1 MNAPA
6 PDVGQWLLLVGAVL
20 LAAGLAGLAQ
30 RRWGRGRRRGRPGP
44 AAHP

>member
-20 LAAGLAGLAQ
+20 LAAVLAGLAQ
-30 RRWGRGRRRGRPGP
+30 RHWWRGAAAP
-44 AAHP
+44 AP

>member
-20 LAAGLAGLAQ
+20 QAAVLAGLAQ
-30 RRWGRGRRRGRPGP
+30 RSWWQGAAAP
-44 AAHP
+44 APRTP

>member
-20 LAAGLAGLAQ
+20 LAAVLAGLAQ
-30 RRWGRGRRRGRPGP
+30 RRWWRSAAAPGP
-44 AAHP
+44 VAHP